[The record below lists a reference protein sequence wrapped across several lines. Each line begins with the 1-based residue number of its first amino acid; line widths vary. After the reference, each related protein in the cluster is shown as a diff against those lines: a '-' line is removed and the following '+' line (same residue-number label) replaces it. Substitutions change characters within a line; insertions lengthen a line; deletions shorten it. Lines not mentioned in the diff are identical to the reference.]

1 MTHHLALLFALLCIA
16 CGRPAPETLRP
27 ARYIYTADRMADP
40 SAYVFD
46 GVHYIYPSHDRIS
59 EVTDLADGTL
69 TPLDG
74 RTGQTEQ
81 FEF

>member
-1 MTHHLALLFALLCIA
+1 MTRHLALLFALLCIA

-27 ARYIYTADRMADP
+27 ARYID
-40 SAYVFD
+40 
-46 GVHYIYPSHDRIS
+46 PSHDRIS